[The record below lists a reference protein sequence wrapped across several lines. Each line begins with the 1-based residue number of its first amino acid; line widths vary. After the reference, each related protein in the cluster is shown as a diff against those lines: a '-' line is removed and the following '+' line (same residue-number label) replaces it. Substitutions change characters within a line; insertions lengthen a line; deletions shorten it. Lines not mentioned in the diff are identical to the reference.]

1 MKKTISIASLLLVT
15 IFLQATI
22 RTVSNV
28 PATLAQFNTIQAAV
42 DASNNGD
49 TVYVHGSPNAYS
61 SFTITNKQLVIIGP
75 GWSPNKDLP
84 LSASVAGLTISG
96 ASSGGTEIQGLVI
109 TSTFD
114 LNTNHPDNLR
124 IIRNYFIGSQTFY
137 IQQGGTTYIGYLFEG
152 NVFDNSQ
159 IIAATNSTYQNF
171 IFQNNYFYESGCCV
185 GGNIQGFFNSV
196 NVLINHNLFF
206 GPASD
211 TRDVFNSNCR
221 FLTVTNNIFVRRNA
235 SNQNSFSTFN
245 NNITFYPAGS
255 TPPSDP
261 WAVNSNV
268 NGGGNVSNQDPQ
280 MAAQSSVNAGTNN
293 ALANYTIAAG
303 PSNNSGS
310 DGKDMGLLYDA
321 SGSLNWT
328 NSRTSRIPFI
338 YSMNITNPTIP
349 AAGSLSVQVEARKS
363 N

>member
-49 TVYVHGSPNAYS
+49 TIYVHGSPNVYS

-96 ASSGGTEIQGLVI
+96 ASSSGTEIQGLVI

-124 IIRNYFIGSQTFY
+124 IIRNYFAGSQTCY

-185 GGNIQGFFNSV
+185 GGNIQGFSNSV

-211 TRDVFNSNCR
+211 TRDVFNTNCR
-221 FLTVTNNIFVRRNA
+221 FLTVSNNIFVRRNA
-235 SNQNSFSTFN
+235 GNQNSFSTFN

-255 TPPSDP
+255 TSPSDP

-280 MAAQSSVNAGTNN
+280 MASQSSVNAGTNN

-328 NSRTSRIPFI
+328 NSRMSRIPFI

-349 AAGSLSVQVEARKS
+349 TAGSLSVQVEARKS